1 MGREK
6 SVVVSGSKSNQLTND
21 VVREVVREQNGV
33 REVTREVIRQF
44 KEISI
49 GKFLDLASSI
59 ANAIYNFQTSQES
72 GH

>member
-6 SVVVSGSKSNQLTND
+6 AVVVSGSKNNQLTSD
-21 VVREVVREQNGV
+21 IVREVVREENGV

-49 GKFLDLASSI
+49 GKSLEEF
-59 ANAIYNFQTSQES
+59 N
-72 GH
+72 

>member
-21 VVREVVREQNGV
+21 IVREVVREENGV
-33 REVTREVIRQF
+33 REVTREVLQQF

-49 GKFLDLASSI
+49 GELLTLASSI
-59 ANAIYNFQTSQES
+59 ANALYKL
-72 GH
+72 

>member
-6 SVVVSGSKSNQLTND
+6 SVVVSGSNSNQLTSD
-21 VVREVVREQNGV
+21 IARETVREENGV

-49 GKFLDLASSI
+49 GQSFLFKA
-59 ANAIYNFQTSQES
+59 FQIKTFSK
-72 GH
+72 